1 MRFEVSTLTDSFLKE
16 ESIMQRPIT
25 KQQNIIN
32 LLDKELSRLKDKFQ
46 MAHELKVE
54 WLPNPN
60 SNKSGE
66 VLGKTIYIYEEDEA
80 KAVQTLR
87 HEFLDYILSSELIA
101 PYQKLINKL
110 ISLFEE
116 EMHDRKEKLI

>member
-1 MRFEVSTLTDSFLKE
+1 
-16 ESIMQRPIT
+16 
-25 KQQNIIN
+25 
-32 LLDKELSRLKDKFQ
+32 

-60 SNKSGE
+60 SKKSGE

-80 KAVQTLR
+80 KSVQTLK
-87 HEFLDYILSSELIA
+87 HEFLDYILSSEIIA

-110 ISLFEE
+110 IVLFEE
-116 EMHDRKEKLI
+116 EMYERKEIVVEKILKAIS